1 MEQENNERERGV
13 QIVVVGSGGQGIV
26 RSLAETSLN
35 NEVTVVKSIDEI
47 IRGSDKVFIIENID
61 RLLIAD
67 EYKPT
72 IVEVEKFHPF
82 SKFIGKKRNKGCNF

>member
-1 MEQENNERERGV
+1 MENENNERERGI
-13 QIVVVGSGGQGIV
+13 QIVVVGNVGHGIV
-26 RSLAETSLN
+26 RSLAETSLKH
-35 NEVTVVKSIDEI
+35 EVTVVKSIDEI
-47 IRGSDKVFIIENID
+47 IRGNDKVFLIENID

-82 SKFIGKKRNKGCNF
+82 SKFIVKKRNKGCNF